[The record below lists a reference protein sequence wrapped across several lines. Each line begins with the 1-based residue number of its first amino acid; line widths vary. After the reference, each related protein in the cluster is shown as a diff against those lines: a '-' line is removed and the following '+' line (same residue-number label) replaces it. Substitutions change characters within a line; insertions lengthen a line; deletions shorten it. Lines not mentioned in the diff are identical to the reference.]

1 MLEVSLFGVININ
14 INKKKIGWIQTQPS
28 LKGNSN
34 NKNLVTCI
42 LQIGFAQEYLNDWN
56 KNESNIYI
64 NAIPSKRVQWSPPF
78 KQIIL
83 SLAAGYKVLLEFQ
96 ENIWPPGQ

>member
-14 INKKKIGWIQTQPS
+14 INLKKIGWIQTQPS

-42 LQIGFAQEYLNDWN
+42 LQIGFAQEYLND
-56 KNESNIYI
+56 
-64 NAIPSKRVQWSPPF
+64 
-78 KQIIL
+78 
-83 SLAAGYKVLLEFQ
+83 
-96 ENIWPPGQ
+96 

>member
-14 INKKKIGWIQTQPS
+14 INKKKIGWIQTQPC

-42 LQIGFAQEYLNDWN
+42 LQIGFAQEYLND
-56 KNESNIYI
+56 
-64 NAIPSKRVQWSPPF
+64 
-78 KQIIL
+78 
-83 SLAAGYKVLLEFQ
+83 
-96 ENIWPPGQ
+96 